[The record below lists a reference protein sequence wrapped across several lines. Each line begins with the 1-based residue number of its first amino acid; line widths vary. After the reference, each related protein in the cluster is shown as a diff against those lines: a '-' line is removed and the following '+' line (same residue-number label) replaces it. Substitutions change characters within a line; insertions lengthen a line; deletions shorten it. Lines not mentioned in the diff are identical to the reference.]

1 MIGID
6 IQVIVT
12 GMVGLITTITSS
24 WFSWFLAK
32 KKYNTEVDGALIAN
46 MQESL
51 EFYTKLSDDN
61 KSRLDEALRRN
72 DQLEKANEQLREDN
86 IQLRQEVSQL
96 REQVFTLM
104 NSICYD
110 MTCELRKTKSAK
122 PIKKSKKDGTTSGQE
137 VEKE

>member
-1 MIGID
+1 MFDSIN

-12 GMVGLITTITSS
+12 GVVGLITTITSG

-32 KKYNTEVDGALIAN
+32 KKYDTEVDGALIAN

-61 KSRLDEALRRN
+61 KARLDEAIRKN
-72 DQLEKANEQLREDN
+72 DQLEEANERLKE
-86 IQLRQEVSQL
+86 EVHQL

-104 NSICYD
+104 NNICYD
-110 MTCELRKTKSAK
+110 MSCELRKKVQKRT
-122 PIKKSKKDGTTSGQE
+122 IKKEKKDGTEATQE
-137 VEKE
+137 VH